1 MPIDSRPDH
10 VAIAVPELGPA
21 TARWHDELGG
31 GYLEPRVV
39 TEAAGFATC
48 QLHYRGG
55 GKLELLEPIS
65 EDGFAARFI
74 RRFGAQV
81 HHITLTVP
89 ELHPA
94 VEELGHAGY
103 QVVDVST
110 DDELWHE
117 AFLRPSEAGGVLVQ
131 IARSAYTTM
140 EWAEH
145 WGRETGWVVEQ
156 PRPDGALL
164 RGPTL
169 GHPDLDAARRLWEVL
184 GGEVDADADGL
195 WVTWPDAA
203 LSIRI
208 EQRDHAGPLGVRF
221 DGTSA
226 RTSDQRLGA
235 AVLAA

>member
-10 VAIAVPELGPA
+10 VAVAVPELEPA

-39 TEAAGFATC
+39 TEEAGFATC

-55 GKLELLEPIS
+55 GKLELLEPVS
-65 EDGFAARFI
+65 DDGFAARFI
-74 RRFGAQV
+74 QRFGAQV

-94 VEELGHAGY
+94 VEELTDAGY
-103 QVVDVST
+103 EVVDIST

-117 AFLRPSEAGGVLVQ
+117 AFLRPSQAGGVLIQ

-156 PRPDGALL
+156 PRPDGAVLV
-164 RGPTL
+164 GPAL

-184 GGEVDADADGL
+184 GGEVEKDDDGL
-195 WVTWPDAA
+195 SVAWPDAA
-203 LSIRI
+203 LSVRI
-208 EQRDHAGPLGVRF
+208 EQTETAGPLGVRF
-221 DGTSA
+221 EAADELSG
-226 RTSDQRLGA
+226 DPQLGA
-235 AVLAA
+235 AVLKA